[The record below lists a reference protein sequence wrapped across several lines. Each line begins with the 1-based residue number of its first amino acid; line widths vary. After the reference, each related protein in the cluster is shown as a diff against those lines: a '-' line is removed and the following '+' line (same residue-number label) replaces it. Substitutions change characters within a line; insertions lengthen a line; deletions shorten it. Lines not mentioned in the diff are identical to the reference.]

1 MLIRLLR
8 RRLLHKIYFRVERKR
23 GRLKIIKLWCREECN
38 WFLFRIDIWHLP
50 SKLIIYKW
58 ISKWTTSG
66 QRRRYKGWWWL
77 HMIRGQENKSCLQQK
92 LAEIVIFNGCWE
104 ETMHRVRTLHTKQDT
119 GFWLVDSVNQGL
131 WLVSARVHQSCFIE
145 WGVIGNTLVENKEK
159 IKMTLLTFPWNSKP
173 TNTPGGGQ

>member
-1 MLIRLLR
+1 MQLVRIYIR
-8 RRLLHKIYFRVERKR
+8 
-23 GRLKIIKLWCREECN
+23 
-38 WFLFRIDIWHLP
+38 HLP

-66 QRRRYKGWWWL
+66 QRQLHKGWWWL

-131 WLVSARVHQSCFIE
+131 WLVNARVHQSCFVE

-159 IKMTLLTFPWNSKP
+159 IKMTLFFQGIQNQQILLVVDNKNVGLKLVFILQRLLYKHWH
-173 TNTPGGGQ
+173 